1 MSALELSSSHKKY
14 LRGLAHELDPL
25 VLVGKGGVS
34 DGLLD
39 NLDQAL
45 DSHELVKVKFN
56 DWKDEKKELSAQ
68 LADRLDACQ
77 VGSIGNVAIFYRPA
91 RDEKKRHIQLP
102 KGDRRGR
109 RAAETGGE

>member
-14 LRGLAHELDPL
+14 LRGLAHELDAL
-25 VLVGKGGVS
+25 VLIGKAGVS

-45 DSHELVKVKFN
+45 DNHELVKVKFN

-68 LADRLDACQ
+68 LADRLDACA
-77 VGSIGNVAIFYRPA
+77 VGTIGNVTIFFRPA
-91 RDEKKRHIQLP
+91 RDEKKRHIELP
-102 KGDRRGR
+102 RGDRRGR
-109 RAAETGGE
+109 AAKSDQE